1 MKYHLRLI
9 ILIIPLLAIL
19 SACAVI
25 RPRSLSKDVIC
36 PPPPSQDCYPKRFTG
51 PVLDTISEGKERFM
65 RIRPVEGLST
75 PVIDEWN
82 ISFLDDSSAWNTA
95 SAGGSQILRSLR
107 FLNESTVS
115 EIATPEM
122 EETGSLGFVTGT
134 SDKAIAARLSQNAYP
149 GDANITSAILSSH
162 VVQGKTIL
170 NVSSLLNWESHPTLS
185 PDGRL
190 LFFVSDRSQQTHGTD
205 IYVSANISGAWT
217 EPMNCGEIIN
227 SHCDELSPF
236 VTKQGTRLL
245 FASSGHTNV
254 GGYDIFSTMFDPEIL
269 ISAIKSGDSIALSK
283 AFEAPLNIGAPINTV
298 YDELFPSSP
307 AMREDTLLYYSSN
320 QFASNEDYAFDIY
333 VYRPA
338 YQKDTVKQQ
347 QLVKWQISS
356 PTLKRAD
363 KLDPKTL
370 IMVEGKVVDENKKL
384 PVKNAEV
391 TTTLYPENEIID
403 QQMTDT
409 SGRFKVK
416 VATDRQV
423 RIAAESDELFESG
436 FITSFSMSDSNAVIS
451 DPLRLPK
458 IIALRINFPT
468 DEYKDPY
475 PFVLDSNGNETTM
488 SWQDAIAKV
497 ALNLQKFQSSIET
510 LAIIGHTDEV
520 GSNAYN
526 MRLGQRRADFIV
538 QQLVK
543 LGVPATMLKTESKGE
558 ESLLNKR
565 ISESTESFNKRC
577 RRVELFKVIR

>member
-1 MKYHLRLI
+1 
-9 ILIIPLLAIL
+9 
-19 SACAVI
+19 
-25 RPRSLSKDVIC
+25 
-36 PPPPSQDCYPKRFTG
+36 
-51 PVLDTISEGKERFM
+51 
-65 RIRPVEGLST
+65 
-75 PVIDEWN
+75 
-82 ISFLDDSSAWNTA
+82 SAWNTA

-149 GDANITSAILSSH
+149 GDANITSATLSSH

-320 QFASNEDYAFDIY
+320 QFAPNEDYAFDVY

-347 QLVKWQISS
+347 QLVKWQIAS

-384 PVKNAEV
+384 PVK
-391 TTTLYPENEIID
+391 
-403 QQMTDT
+403 
-409 SGRFKVK
+409 
-416 VATDRQV
+416 
-423 RIAAESDELFESG
+423 
-436 FITSFSMSDSNAVIS
+436 
-451 DPLRLPK
+451 
-458 IIALRINFPT
+458 
-468 DEYKDPY
+468 
-475 PFVLDSNGNETTM
+475 
-488 SWQDAIAKV
+488 
-497 ALNLQKFQSSIET
+497 
-510 LAIIGHTDEV
+510 
-520 GSNAYN
+520 
-526 MRLGQRRADFIV
+526 
-538 QQLVK
+538 
-543 LGVPATMLKTESKGE
+543 
-558 ESLLNKR
+558 
-565 ISESTESFNKRC
+565 
-577 RRVELFKVIR
+577 

>member
-190 LFFVSDRSQQTHGTD
+190 LFFVSDRSQHTHGTD

>member
-149 GDANITSAILSSH
+149 GDANITSATLSSH